1 MKRLAL
7 TVAISAT
14 LVTPALM
21 TPAFGATIK
30 LGLLLGFTG
39 PLDSVA
45 PTMLSA
51 AELAVK
57 EINDSGLLLDGSKLE
72 LVKADS
78 TCIDANVAVTAADK
92 VVTADHVDGIVG
104 AMCSGASSAILQ
116 KVAIPNNVVMISP
129 SATSPALS
137 TIEDNG
143 LFFRVS
149 PSDARQG
156 EVVAQMMYDRGIR
169 SAALTYTNNDYG
181 KGLSDSIQTNFKKLG
196 GTITISAA
204 HEDGKADYTADVAA
218 LAAAGGEILVVV
230 GYPDQGGKG
239 ILQAAVD
246 ADAFGKFVL
255 PDGLA
260 VDSLMNV
267 MGNSL
272 NGSFGTLPGFGPNA
286 DKFKEIAAANG
297 FKIGPYTGESYDD
310 VALFALAMQAAK
322 SSNSA
327 DYKDKIFEVAN
338 APGTQIGPG
347 ELAKGLKILA
357 EGGDVDYVGASSVEL
372 IGPGES
378 AGNFRL
384 IEVKDGK
391 VVTVGGQAG

>member
-1 MKRLAL
+1 
-7 TVAISAT
+7 
-14 LVTPALM
+14 
-21 TPAFGATIK
+21 
-30 LGLLLGFTG
+30 
-39 PLDSVA
+39 
-45 PTMLSA
+45 
-51 AELAVK
+51 
-57 EINDSGLLLDGSKLE
+57 
-72 LVKADS
+72 
-78 TCIDANVAVTAADK
+78 
-92 VVTADHVDGIVG
+92 
-104 AMCSGASSAILQ
+104 
-116 KVAIPNNVVMISP
+116 MISP

>member
-1 MKRLAL
+1 MKRLVM
-7 TVAISAT
+7 TVAISA
-14 LVTPALM
+14 ALI
-21 TPAFGATIK
+21 TPAFGETIK

-39 PLDSVA
+39 PLDSVS
-45 PTMLSA
+45 PTMASA

-57 EINDSGLLLDGSKLE
+57 EINESGLLLDGSTLE

-92 VVTADHVDGIVG
+92 LVTSDHVSGIIG
-104 AMCSGASSAILQ
+104 AMCSGTSSAVLQ

-156 EVVAQMMYDRGIR
+156 EVVAQMMYDRGYR

-181 KGLSDSIQTNFKKLG
+181 KGLSDSIQTNFKKHG
-196 GTITISAA
+196 GEITISTA

-239 ILQAAVD
+239 ILRAAVD
-246 ADAFGKFVL
+246 ADAFETFVL

-260 VDSLMNV
+260 VESLMDA
-267 MGNSL
+267 MGPSL
-272 NGSFGTLPGFGPNA
+272 SGSFGTLPGFGPNA
-286 DKFKEIAAANG
+286 DKFKEMADANG

-310 VALFALAMQAAK
+310 VALFALAMQAVK
-322 SSNSA
+322 SSDSA
-327 DYKDKIFEVAN
+327 NYKDKIFEVAN
-338 APGTQIGPG
+338 APGTKIGPG
-347 ELAKGLKILA
+347 ELAKGLKIVA

-391 VVTVGGQAG
+391 VVTIGGQAG